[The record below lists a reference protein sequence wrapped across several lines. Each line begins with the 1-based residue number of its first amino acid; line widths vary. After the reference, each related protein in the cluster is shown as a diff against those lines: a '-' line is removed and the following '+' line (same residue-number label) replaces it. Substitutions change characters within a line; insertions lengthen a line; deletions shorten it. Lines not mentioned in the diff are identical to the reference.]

1 MEDTWLRTCCSFAE
15 LISSR
20 RLRTTRGRA
29 GGHPGF
35 VSGLNESRARW
46 LLRDIPAYG
55 RGADLSREC
64 VFSTPS
70 ICGKV
75 ERSLRRQPQGR
86 SSHLDENRFRPG
98 SFNLFLGRHPRSPER
113 FELRAGHHYEGGTT
127 IRRWL
132 MASGYSVR
140 LAWTLI
146 KPGRFSRDHS
156 SATQVA
162 DVAVMAPHEGDRSD
176 LDDSNHTSG

>member
-20 RLRTTRGRA
+20 RLPTTRGRA
-29 GGHPGF
+29 GGDPGF
-35 VSGLNESRARW
+35 VSGLNESRARG

-70 ICGKV
+70 IGGKL
-75 ERSLRRQPQGR
+75 ERSLVPPTASGTFIPPGR
-86 SSHLDENRFRPG
+86 KQVRPG

-113 FELRAGHHYEGGTT
+113 FELGAGYHYEGGTT

-140 LAWTLI
+140 PAWTLI
-146 KPGRFSRDHS
+146 SIKPGTI
-156 SATQVA
+156 A
-162 DVAVMAPHEGDRSD
+162 
-176 LDDSNHTSG
+176 L